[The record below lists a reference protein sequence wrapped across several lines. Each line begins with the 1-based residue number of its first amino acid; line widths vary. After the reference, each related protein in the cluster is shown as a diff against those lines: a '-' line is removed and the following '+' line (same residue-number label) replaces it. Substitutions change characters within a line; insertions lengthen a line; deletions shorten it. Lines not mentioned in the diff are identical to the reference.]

1 MTDYMILYLNKP
13 KHNEQN
19 GGSSHNVLGSF
30 DFAYTT
36 PVDGKE
42 HVFVVWCECRHK
54 QIWVWLIL
62 NYALLSVSEYLFKQC
77 RHVVSPPALV
87 NTRTQDQWWS
97 QALVHYSRVRSP
109 TANRG
114 SSTQPTWT
122 TWKGHE
128 NTRVGPEVENN
139 IRVFPKK
146 KEMTVFQ
153 RQCSA
158 RSLWI

>member
-54 QIWVWLIL
+54 QIWV
-62 NYALLSVSEYLFKQC
+62 
-77 RHVVSPPALV
+77 
-87 NTRTQDQWWS
+87 
-97 QALVHYSRVRSP
+97 
-109 TANRG
+109 
-114 SSTQPTWT
+114 
-122 TWKGHE
+122 
-128 NTRVGPEVENN
+128 
-139 IRVFPKK
+139 
-146 KEMTVFQ
+146 
-153 RQCSA
+153 
-158 RSLWI
+158 